1 MGILIIFSNNLL
13 LTSILLFYFCVLILN
28 FNFHFKSIIFY
39 VFSLIFIGRLFL
51 LILFV
56 LSIRRLVLP
65 RISFANFILLILVL
79 ILLILYNFNFILN
92 FKFSDFN
99 LSLNFVIILGFV
111 ILLVFCV
118 FIILLF

>member
-51 LILFV
+51 LILFI
-56 LSIRRLVLP
+56 LSIRRLILP
-65 RISFANFILLILVL
+65 RVSFVNFIIFILILIL
-79 ILLILYNFNFILN
+79 IFLYNFNFILN
-92 FKFSDFN
+92 FKFSDFSI
-99 LSLNFVIILGFV
+99 SLNFVILLGFA
-111 ILLVFCV
+111 
-118 FIILLF
+118 